1 MNQFVSFVINQL
13 QNVDAI
19 NFKLKD
25 IYKNKEQKI

>member
-1 MNQFVSFVINQL
+1 MNQFVSFLINQL